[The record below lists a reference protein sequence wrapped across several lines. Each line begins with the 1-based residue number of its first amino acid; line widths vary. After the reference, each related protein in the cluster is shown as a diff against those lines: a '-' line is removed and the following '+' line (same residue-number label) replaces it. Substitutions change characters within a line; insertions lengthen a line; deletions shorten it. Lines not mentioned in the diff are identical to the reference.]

1 MTMTPGMTTRHR
13 RAITGNRRH
22 RRTGPSPA
30 SPRRRPMCLPARN
43 LVTGTTSQSRS
54 MTAATTGGTIP
65 RAADP
70 LCGSSPELPH
80 FSSPAPHRAWN
91 GDGRSPAH
99 GLQQALRTPP
109 ATAGKRFVGTRIFP
123 AMTHLYKNFFLLH
136 NFLDLQMVPPSG
148 TPEDLHICASHRHSR
163 DALRSNPILGRV
175 AFFCPFPLPACL
187 SPAPCATPQS
197 GL

>member
-22 RRTGPSPA
+22 RRTGSSPA
-30 SPRRRPMCLPARN
+30 NLRRRPMCLPARN
-43 LVTGTTSQSRS
+43 PATGTTSPSRS

-123 AMTHLYKNFFLLH
+123 AMTHLYKNFFCCIIFWICRWSPLPARRKTSI
-136 NFLDLQMVPPSG
+136 FVPPTG
-148 TPEDLHICASHRHSR
+148 TAATRSAPIQSLGASR
-163 DALRSNPILGRV
+163 
-175 AFFCPFPLPACL
+175 FFCPFPLPACL

>member
-1 MTMTPGMTTRHR
+1 MTPGMTTRHR

-30 SPRRRPMCLPARN
+30 SLRRPMCLPARN
-43 LVTGTTSQSRS
+43 PATGTTSPTQS
-54 MTAATTGGTIP
+54 MTAATTGRTNP

-70 LCGSSPELPH
+70 HCGSS
-80 FSSPAPHRAWN
+80 
-91 GDGRSPAH
+91 
-99 GLQQALRTPP
+99 LQQALRTLPD
-109 ATAGKRFVGTRIFP
+109 TGGIRFVGTRIFP